1 MKRIQWHPTVADELL
16 IHCNIPQPAVHVWKA
31 TWKIP
36 KVVGF
41 HLQKPGGRM
50 EAAWLGDHASNWQTL
65 MLGNAQNYA
74 IAHIDHEG
82 ELIPSLASG
91 EIAHLGPE
99 DMFDEENL
107 VGKSHSVVHY
117 DDEVDDTFDFRR
129 HLKAV

>member
-1 MKRIQWHPTVADELL
+1 
-16 IHCNIPQPAVHVWKA
+16 
-31 TWKIP
+31 
-36 KVVGF
+36 
-41 HLQKPGGRM
+41 M

-74 IAHIDHEG
+74 IAHIDSEG
-82 ELIPSLASG
+82 ELIPSFKNG
-91 EIAHLGPE
+91 EIAHFDTE

-107 VGKSHSVVHY
+107 VGKSHSVVHS

>member
-1 MKRIQWHPTVADELL
+1 
-16 IHCNIPQPAVHVWKA
+16 
-31 TWKIP
+31 
-36 KVVGF
+36 
-41 HLQKPGGRM
+41 M

-74 IAHIDHEG
+74 VAHIDYEG
-82 ELIPSLASG
+82 EPIQSFGNG

-107 VGKSHSVVHY
+107 VGKSHSMVLY
-117 DDEVDDTFDFRR
+117 EDEVDDTFDFRR